1 MADKITPR
9 RILRLFGISAKMDL
23 AWLLRDT
30 KYAVTLIFSDLVQNI
45 GMVAG
50 MFLIAARFGGI
61 GGMSENEVLF
71 MMAYSSLSTGVI
83 MMFGTGNNLHIS
95 RIIGRGQ
102 LEHLLTQPLPLPVQL
117 CTSSFLPFTG
127 SGSFI
132 TGIALTVIAV
142 GRLRLQITALWLL
155 SLFAYQLTT
164 LVIIAAR
171 AYLVSSL
178 AFYAPAAAEEI
189 TSTAVDGTWFLSTFP
204 LSGMP
209 KLIQLPLLTIMP
221 EGLMAWFPAMCLL
234 GRPPLHL
241 TAYYP
246 MFFALLLSLT
256 AAYVFKKGM
265 NYYVR
270 KGSNRYVP
278 WGFRR

>member
-1 MADKITPR
+1 MADKVTLR
-9 RILRLFGISAKMDL
+9 RVLRLFGISAKMDL

-30 KYAVTLIFSDLVQNI
+30 KYAVVMIVSDIVQNI

-61 GGMSENEVLF
+61 GGMRTDEVLF
-71 MMAYSSLSTGVI
+71 MAAYSSITTGLI
-83 MMFGTGNNLHIS
+83 LIFGANNNIQVS

-102 LEHLLTQPLPLPVQL
+102 MEHMFLQPLPLAIQL
-117 CTSSFLPFTG
+117 MTSSFLPFTNA
-127 SGSFI
+127 GSFV
-132 TGIALTVIAV
+132 TGVVLMVIAV
-142 GRLRLQITALWLL
+142 GRLQLRVNFLWLL
-155 SLFAYQLTT
+155 SLLAYQLTT
-164 LVIIAAR
+164 LAIIVAR
-171 AYLVSSL
+171 SYLVSSL
-178 AFYAPAAAEEI
+178 TFYAP
-189 TSTAVDGTWFLSTFP
+189 STEDLSQTVMMETWFSSTFP

-209 KLIQLPLLTIMP
+209 KWIQFPLLTIMP

-246 MFFALLLSLT
+246 MLFALMLALA
-256 AAYVFKKGM
+256 AAYTFRKGM
-265 NYYVR
+265 KYYVR
-270 KGSNRYVP
+270 QGSNRYVP